1 MQAIPAEPCVPCPYP
16 PGPRK
21 PTMQTSLP
29 PGSIGPEQPAA
40 PRATPRARRRLVID
54 APMRMFHWLFA
65 LSFAGAYATADSE
78 HWRLVHVTLG
88 YTMAG
93 LLGFRILYGLMGP
106 RGTALSVLL
115 RKLAAAPVW
124 VRYAWQAPTPQ
135 AVQWRQGQNLLMAAA
150 VALLLLAV
158 VPLTLSGYAVYHEW
172 ADGWGGEVLEEL
184 HELLG
189 NAMLAVALAHIALI
203 AALSALRRKNQA
215 QPMLTG
221 RVDGPGPDLV
231 PSNRRWLAV
240 LLLGTVVGFGAWHLG
255 NAPVAPAEKAAA
267 TDPNQSSS
275 TRGRHDDN
283 D

>member
-1 MQAIPAEPCVPCPYP
+1 MPFTTN
-16 PGPRK
+16 GP
-21 PTMQTSLP
+21 
-29 PGSIGPEQPAA
+29 
-40 PRATPRARRRLVID
+40 
-54 APMRMFHWLFA
+54 
-65 LSFAGAYATADSE
+65 
-78 HWRLVHVTLG
+78 
-88 YTMAG
+88 
-93 LLGFRILYGLMGP
+93 
-106 RGTALSVLL
+106 
-115 RKLAAAPVW
+115 
-124 VRYAWQAPTPQ
+124 
-135 AVQWRQGQNLLMAAA
+135 
-150 VALLLLAV
+150 
-158 VPLTLSGYAVYHEW
+158 
-172 ADGWGGEVLEEL
+172 DGWGGEVLEEL